1 MLLDSLAS
9 EAGFT
14 PRLVFESMEL
24 TTVAGL
30 VAAGLGSA
38 LLPLDDPYLKAR
50 NPVPLQPAAYREL
63 GLVWREGDDAP
74 PVEHFKD
81 FVVARSAD

>member
-1 MLLDSLAS
+1 MKCSTGGAS
-9 EAGFT
+9 S
-14 PRLVFESMEL
+14 PS
-24 TTVAGL
+24 
-30 VAAGLGSA
+30 
-38 LLPLDDPYLKAR
+38 R

-63 GLVWREGDDAP
+63 GLVWRKGDDAP

>member
-1 MLLDSLAS
+1 
-9 EAGFT
+9 
-14 PRLVFESMEL
+14 MEL